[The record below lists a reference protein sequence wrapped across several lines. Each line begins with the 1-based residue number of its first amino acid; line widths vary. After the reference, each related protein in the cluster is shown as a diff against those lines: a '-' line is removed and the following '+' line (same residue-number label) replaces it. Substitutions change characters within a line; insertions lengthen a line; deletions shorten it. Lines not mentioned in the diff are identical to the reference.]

1 MRTVEVP
8 REAPDKALPLVSL
21 ESPQAIYTQ
30 PAAADQIQAPLKKVV
45 RQIRA
50 MVAVV
55 VELLKL
61 VKAAPASLSSAS
73 IRRRQHEIRNRN

>member
-1 MRTVEVP
+1 MRMLQVKA
-8 REAPDKALPLVSL
+8 APDKALPLVNL

-30 PAAADQIQAPLKKVV
+30 PAAADQIQAPLKKMV

-55 VELLKL
+55 VELLTP

-73 IRRRQHEIRNRN
+73 IRGRRQQQ

>member
-1 MRTVEVP
+1 M
-8 REAPDKALPLVSL
+8 EAPGKALPLVSL

-30 PAAADQIQAPLKKVV
+30 PAADQIQAPLKKVV

>member
-1 MRTVEVP
+1 MRMLRVKA
-8 REAPDKALPLVSL
+8 APDKALPLVSL